1 MLLFCL
7 YHNNPWW
14 KKGSKQTK
22 YLTACLPQD
31 LSHKGMLSDL
41 QERTPRGGTFVL
53 KIRFWCI
60 KKTSTVDSSV
70 LRHTSLAG
78 RHSGVKHR
86 EELPLLLLCL
96 PPSLSLNFHEEEKE
110 KLGKRKVGE
119 KKMSSSHMHVFQLTL
134 TTYLYVAHSTTLFST
149 PQKQSLL
156 SP

>member
-1 MLLFCL
+1 M
-7 YHNNPWW
+7 
-14 KKGSKQTK
+14 
-22 YLTACLPQD
+22 
-31 LSHKGMLSDL
+31 
-41 QERTPRGGTFVL
+41 
-53 KIRFWCI
+53 
-60 KKTSTVDSSV
+60 

-78 RHSGVKHR
+78 RHFGVKHR

-134 TTYLYVAHSTTLFST
+134 TTYLYVAHSTTLSST